1 MTITTIII
9 SKLYIY
15 IYIYIQYGE
24 EEVTPDEA
32 DNKELEVLLW
42 ITSLV

>member
-15 IYIYIQYGE
+15 IYIQDGE